1 MGRAPLPELQRRSL
15 PFIVWPRSERYNE
28 KNNELY
34 RYKTGGEGMEK
45 YMSLLT
51 RIEEM
56 MQSTSYQEGDRLPS
70 IRQLSARYQVS
81 KSTVIRAL
89 QELEKRHLIYS
100 VPKSGYYIVKKSG
113 NQKAGSLAPSTLPHL
128 RRIPM
133 CFRILIFSTASTK
146 RLIHTKRFVYLW
158 DAKGF
163 HHSSAYSESS
173 WPLNRYLRMNGI
185 FSLHQ
190 VSSRR
195 YPCFVPCRSQMGR
208 RSPLNSRATI

>member
-1 MGRAPLPELQRRSL
+1 
-15 PFIVWPRSERYNE
+15 
-28 KNNELY
+28 
-34 RYKTGGEGMEK
+34 MEK
-45 YMSLLT
+45 YMSLVT

-56 MQSTSYQEGDRLPS
+56 MQSTAYQEGDRLPS

-100 VPKSGYYIVKKSG
+100 VPKSGYYIVKKAGKSKSG
-113 NQKAGSLAPSTLPHL
+113 QPGPIDFATSAPDPDVFPYLDFQHCINKAIDTYKNDLF
-128 RRIPM
+128 I
-133 CFRILIFSTASTK
+133 
-146 RLIHTKRFVYLW
+146 Y
-158 DAKGF
+158 
-163 HHSSAYSESS
+163 
-173 WPLNRYLRMNGI
+173 RYLRMNGI

-195 YPCFVPCRSQMGR
+195 YPCFVPCRSQMGKR

>member
-1 MGRAPLPELQRRSL
+1 MAPLPELQRRSL
-15 PFIVWPRSERYNE
+15 PLLYETRSERYNE

-51 RIEEM
+51 KIEEM
-56 MQSTSYQEGDRLPS
+56 MQSTAYQEGDRLPS

-100 VPKSGYYIVKKSG
+100 VPKSGYYIVKKAGKS
-113 NQKAGSLAPSTLPHL
+113 KAGSLTLSTLPHL
-128 RRIPM
+128 RRTQM

-146 RLIHTKRFVYLW
+146 RLIHTKTICLFMGRQR
-158 DAKGF
+158 GF

-173 WPLNRYLRMNGI
+173 YHSTGI
-185 FSLHQ
+185 
-190 VSSRR
+190 
-195 YPCFVPCRSQMGR
+195 CG
-208 RSPLNSRATI
+208 